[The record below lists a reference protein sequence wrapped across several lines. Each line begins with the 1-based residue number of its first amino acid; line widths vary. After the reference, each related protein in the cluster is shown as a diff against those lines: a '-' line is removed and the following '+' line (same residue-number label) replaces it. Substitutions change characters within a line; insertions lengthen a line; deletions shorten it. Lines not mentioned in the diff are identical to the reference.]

1 MILRNLKTH
10 RKYPGNLPP
19 KYSLNTETI
28 LLIKSRERLK
38 TLESDGRKIIF
49 IYLFQRICV

>member
-38 TLESDGRKIIF
+38 TLESDGRTIIF
-49 IYLFQRICV
+49 IYLF